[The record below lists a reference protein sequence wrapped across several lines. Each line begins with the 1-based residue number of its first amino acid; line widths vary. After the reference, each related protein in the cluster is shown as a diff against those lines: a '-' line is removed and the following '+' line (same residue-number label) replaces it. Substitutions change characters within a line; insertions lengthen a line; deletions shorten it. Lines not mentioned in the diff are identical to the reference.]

1 MSIKTATIDGITFS
15 FINEKEFDSIYHEI
29 FSYKIYQ
36 FTADT
41 ASPFILDCGANIGI
55 SVLFFKKLYPQA
67 KIIAFEPNPDTFK
80 LLELNVR
87 QNNLR
92 DVELVNAAI
101 SDNLGEIDFY
111 VSKGASPTHS
121 ADTGVKPVSVNSE
134 EFESIKV
141 SAVRLSSYITRNVD
155 LLKLDIEGMEERV
168 LREIEGKLHLI
179 KEIRLE
185 FHSGI
190 TEDNNIERISS
201 LLRRGKFK
209 FTRIGDGLKRF
220 IYTYII
226 KNTLTKDQKMLL
238 KKTNIVSLDI
248 SIIYAHR
255 SLIYIYLQCWIFY
268 LFNRVRMIKLLK
280 TTFLSY
286 EEAVASTRRTDTSG

>member
-1 MSIKTATIDGITFS
+1 MSMETATIDDITFS
-15 FINEKEFDSIYHEI
+15 FINKKEFDSIYHEI
-29 FSYKIYQ
+29 FSYKSYK

-41 ASPFILDCGANIGI
+41 ASPFILDCGAHIGI
-55 SVLFFKKLYPQA
+55 SVLFFKKIYPQA

-92 DVELVNAAI
+92 DVELVNAAV
-101 SDNLGEIDFY
+101 SDNLGEINFY
-111 VSKGASPTHS
+111 ISKGASPTHS
-121 ADTGVKPVSVNSE
+121 SDTGVKPVGVSSE

-168 LREIEGKLHLI
+168 LREIEDKLHLI
-179 KEIRLE
+179 KEIRME

-190 TEDNNIERISS
+190 TEDNNIERIFSI
-201 LLRRGKFK
+201 LRRGKFK
-209 FTRIGDGLKRF
+209 FTRIGDGFRRF

-226 KNTLTKDQKMLL
+226 KNILTKSQKAELNQN
-238 KKTNIVSLDI
+238 NIISLDI

-255 SLIYIYLQCWIFY
+255 RLIYAYLQCWVFY
-268 LFNRVRMIKLLK
+268 LFNRLRMIKLLK

-286 EEAVASTRRTDTSG
+286 EEAIASRRTGTSG